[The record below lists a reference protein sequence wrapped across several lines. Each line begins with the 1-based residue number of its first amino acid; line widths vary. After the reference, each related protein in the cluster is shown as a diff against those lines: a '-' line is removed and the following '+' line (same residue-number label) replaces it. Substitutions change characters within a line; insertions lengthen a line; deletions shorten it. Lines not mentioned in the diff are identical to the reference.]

1 MSTSAMMEPRAAVEQ
16 INNSKTTIL
25 RDLQIDENFN
35 SDVNKLEL
43 RLFRHSR
50 VNISIL
56 VYSVCLGGQNCP
68 ILIIASASA
77 DKSAAKY
84 SEMSVGWR
92 VTFEVVDTLTGSSSL
107 AGRLFEEQ
115 PHELYR
121 KWKVYTG
128 N

>member
-1 MSTSAMMEPRAAVEQ
+1 MEPRAAVEQ

-84 SEMSVGWR
+84 SEMSVFFMFFR
-92 VTFEVVDTLTGSSSL
+92 PYTSPMTFSWP
-107 AGRLFEEQ
+107 
-115 PHELYR
+115 PHKKNKSVGE
-121 KWKVYTG
+121 
-128 N
+128 

>member
-1 MSTSAMMEPRAAVEQ
+1 MEPRAAVEQ

-84 SEMSVGWR
+84 SEMSAILGVLQYMAPI
-92 VTFEVVDTLTGSSSL
+92 TFSLTPPPPKKHCL
-107 AGRLFEEQ
+107 QMAAL
-115 PHELYR
+115 
-121 KWKVYTG
+121 KV
-128 N
+128 